1 MSIRKTVSDF
11 IDWEDRAKNRRL
23 ANKALTKK
31 VKEVTTSRDG
41 WKTRAMD
48 YKEKYDD
55 VLKKLNSIEKVF
67 KKNFC

>member
-1 MSIRKTVSDF
+1 MSIRKVVSDF

-31 VKEVTTSRDG
+31 VKEVTTSRNG